1 MTAQRPLKIALAA
14 ILGGVGLALT
24 ALAQDP
30 PAPTFAN
37 VTVHDPSVLRAGS
50 TYYVYGSH
58 MASAS
63 TSDLM
68 SWTQLTTGPTAP
80 NSLVRNQNPQT
91 EFSEVLAWAQTTTFW
106 APDVIRLGDGRY
118 YMYYCACKGDS
129 PRSALGLAV
138 ADSPTGP
145 FAQVAVLLKSGMTGT
160 SEDGTHYNA
169 NVHPNV
175 VDPSVF
181 FDQAGKLWMVYG
193 SYSGGIFIMEM
204 EPATGLQKP
213 GQGYGKKLI
222 GGNHSRIEGAYIIYS
237 PESAYYYLFLS
248 FGGLEAAG
256 GYNIR
261 IGRSRN
267 PDGPFLDAAGT
278 DLTNVKGP
286 NGSFFDDA
294 AIAPHGV
301 KLMGGYQF
309 LHVAGEPG
317 STSRG
322 YLSPGHNSAYYD
334 PAPDKYSLVF
344 HTRFVGRGEQHEVR
358 VHPMFVNADDWL
370 VVAPHRYA
378 GETIAPTN
386 VGRIVGNYK
395 LINHGKAI
403 TATVSTSSAI
413 SLLAD
418 GSVTGAVSGTWQ
430 LTGNYDATLVL
441 GGTTYRGVFVRQWDD
456 DSQIW
461 VLTFTALSNDGVAVW
476 GSKVAINTAPAIL
489 THPTSQTVSTGAN
502 VTFTTVAS
510 GDPAPTYQWKKN
522 NVDIGG
528 ATGSSYQIASATNAD
543 AGSYTAVAT
552 NSVNSATSSA
562 ATLTVSVSTVAPA
575 ITTQPVSQ
583 TINAGSS
590 VTFTA
595 AASGNPVPTFQW
607 KKNGADLPGAIN
619 ATYTITGITESNAG
633 NYSMVATN
641 SAGSVSSNSA
651 LLTVIVPPSTAI
663 ISMMVE

>member
-1 MTAQRPLKIALAA
+1 MSSPRLLQAACAAL
-14 ILGGVGLALT
+14 LGGVGLALT

-63 TSDLM
+63 TTDLM
-68 SWTQLTTGPTAP
+68 SWTQLTTGPTFP
-80 NSLVRNQNPQT
+80 NSLIRNQNPQT
-91 EFSEVLAWAQTTTFW
+91 EFSEILAWAQTTTFW

-145 FAQVAVLLKSGMTGT
+145 FAHVAVLLKSGMAGA
-160 SEDGTHYNA
+160 SEDGTTYNA

-175 VDPSVF
+175 VDPAVF

-204 EPATGLQKP
+204 DPATGLQKP

-248 FGGLEAAG
+248 FGGLDAAG

-322 YLSPGHNSAYYD
+322 YISPGHNSVYYD
-334 PAPDKYSLVF
+334 PATAKYSLVF
-344 HTRFVGRGEQHEVR
+344 HTRFVGRGETHEVR

-378 GETIAPTN
+378 GETIASTDL
-386 VGRIVGNYK
+386 GRIVGNYK

-403 TATVSTSSAI
+403 TATVSTSAAI
-413 SLLAD
+413 SLLAG
-418 GSVTGAVSGTWQ
+418 GSVTGAVAGTWQ
-430 LTGNYDATLVL
+430 LAGNHDVTLVL
-441 GGTTYRGVFVRQWDD
+441 AGTTYRGVFVRQWDD
-456 DSQIW
+456 DSQVW
-461 VLTFTALSNDGVAVW
+461 VLTFTALSNNGVAVW

-489 THPTSQTVSTGAN
+489 LGPTGQTVSTGAN
-502 VTFTTVAS
+502 ITLTTVAS

-528 ATGSSYQIASATNAD
+528 ATGSSYQITNANTGD
-543 AGSYTAVAT
+543 AGSYTVVAT
-552 NSVNSATSSA
+552 NSVNSATSNA

-575 ITTQPVSQ
+575 ITIQPVSQ
-583 TINAGSS
+583 AINAGSS

-595 AASGNPVPTFQW
+595 AASGNPAPTYQW
-607 KKNGADLPGAIN
+607 RKNGVDIPGAVN
-619 ATYTITGITESNAG
+619 PTYTIAG
-633 NYSMVATN
+633 VIAADAGAYSFTATN
-641 SAGSVSSNSA
+641 LAGSVSSGSA
-651 LLTVIVPPSTAI
+651 LLTVIVPPTNAI
-663 ISMMVE
+663 ISITVE